1 MWRGTWSM
9 WPNESISLPVKYT
22 WMIIE
27 TALRV
32 VGEFCCGPP
41 LIYILDRPDFATWK
55 NCSAKHFSGLN
66 CTIFCAWK
74 QWSTKIKMNYV
85 LVWNLLNQM
94 ENNLWFCTLS
104 LSRHWRLRVETSNL
118 VICMPFAIKLVSEL
132 ARELSW
138 SFPFDSISIHT

>member
-1 MWRGTWSM
+1 MLRG
-9 WPNESISLPVKYT
+9 EGDL
-22 WMIIE
+22 
-27 TALRV
+27 
-32 VGEFCCGPP
+32 CCGPP

-66 CTIFCAWK
+66 CIIFCAWK

-85 LVWNLLNQM
+85 LVWNPLYLLNQM

-138 SFPFDSISIHT
+138 SFPFDSISIHTSFSCRKRGYQ